1 MEIAPLQNRAP
12 SSRADTVIF
21 ARWIIPIA
29 PANIVLEHHALVID
43 ANRIVALLPAAQAR
57 AIAAD
62 RVFDLGDHALLP
74 GLINAHGHAAMSL
87 LRGYA
92 DDYPL
97 HAWLTDH
104 IWPAESQWVGEE
116 FVRDGSLL
124 AIAEMLRS
132 GTTCFSDMY
141 FFPNVVAQTAHDI
154 GMRAQIHFPVFDFP
168 TAWGQSA
175 DDYIH
180 KGLQLLDDFKHSELI
195 SIGFGPHAPYTV
207 SDAPLARIAM
217 LAAELDSA
225 IQIHVHET
233 QHEIDEAVA
242 KTGERPLARLQ
253 RLGLLG
259 PRTLCV
265 HATTLNVDDI
275 ELLARNNC
283 HVVHCPESNLKLASG
298 FCPVQKLV
306 DSGINVALGSDGAA
320 SNNDLD
326 LFAELRTA
334 ALLAKAVA
342 QNAAALPAFDALQMA
357 TLNGAKA
364 LGLDEHIGSLESG
377 KYADIIAIDLS
388 DIENQPLFHPLSQ
401 LVYTNSGARV
411 THSWING
418 KLMLENRQPTTINL
432 ADLRERAL
440 AWQQKIGA
448 PSPPPSP
455 AGRGE
460 KPNGGNL

>member
-1 MEIAPLQNRAP
+1 M
-12 SSRADTVIF
+12 
-21 ARWIIPIA
+21 
-29 PANIVLEHHALVID
+29 LEQHALVIS
-43 ANRIVALLPAAQAR
+43 AGRITALLPAAQA
-57 AIAAD
+57 AKISAD
-62 RVFDLGDHALLP
+62 QVFHLDDHALLP
-74 GLINAHGHAAMSL
+74 GLVNAHGHAAMSL

-92 DDYPL
+92 DDFPL
-97 HAWLTDH
+97 QSWLNEH
-104 IWPAESQWVGEE
+104 IWPAEGKWVGEE
-116 FVRDGSLL
+116 FVRDGTRL

-132 GTTCFSDMY
+132 GTTCFADMY
-141 FFPNVVAQTAHDI
+141 FFPNVVAQTAHEL
-154 GMRAQIHFPVFDFP
+154 GMRAQIYFPVFDFP

-180 KGLQLLDDFKHSELI
+180 KGLQLRDDFKHSELV

-207 SDAPLARIAM
+207 SDTPLNRIAV

-233 QHEIDEAVA
+233 QHEVDEAIERY
-242 KTGERPLARLQ
+242 GDRPLARLQ

-259 PRTLCV
+259 PRTTCV
-265 HATTLNVDDI
+265 HATALNADDI

-298 FCPVQKLV
+298 FCPVQQLL
-306 DSGINVALGSDGAA
+306 DANINVALGSDGAA

-342 QNAAALPAFDALQMA
+342 HNAAALPAQAALEMA

-364 LGLDEHIGSLESG
+364 LGLDEHIGSLEIG
-377 KYADIIAIDLS
+377 KFADVIAIDMS
-388 DIENQPLFHPLSQ
+388 DIESQPLFNPQSQ
-401 LVYTNSGARV
+401 LVYTNSGSRV
-411 THSWING
+411 SHSWIGG

-432 ADLRERAL
+432 QDLSATTL
-440 AWQQKIGA
+440 AWQDKIGTK
-448 PSPPPSP
+448 SLRDES
-455 AGRGE
+455 
-460 KPNGGNL
+460 